1 MKRLLLIF
9 LLTSVLTAQDIDL
22 TTHYER
28 SAYKETPRYDE
39 TISYAQKLAQVS
51 PFIQYTTFG
60 KSPQGRDLPLLIVNK
75 NGHFTPEQVRRSGQ
89 LVFLIQ
95 ACIHAGESD
104 GKDAGFLLLRDI
116 IRKPAMF
123 RLLDQVTILF
133 IPIFNVDGH
142 ERFSAYNRANQN
154 GPEEMGW
161 RTTAQNLNL
170 NRDYLK
176 ADTPEMRA
184 WLQLFNRWLPDFFAD
199 SHVTDGADYQYAIT
213 YKIDQHGIL
222 DQGLIDWVRQDYLPP
237 LQKSMA
243 NDGFPLIDYVTFRKH
258 HDVESGMATW
268 AAPPRF
274 SDGYS
279 AIQNRPG
286 LLIETHMFKDYETR
300 VNATYAILQH
310 SLVLLNNQHQNLKA
324 KIAHADQFTAGSAF
338 REQPYTLSYRFTQ
351 QYDMIDFL
359 GYEYEVVK
367 SDLSGGDWYRYFTE
381 RPKTY
386 RIPFYRYM
394 EADEQ
399 VDLPLA
405 YIIPPQ
411 WTEVIERIKAHGII
425 FKQLDETVSLKVD
438 SYQFSNPRWSATP
451 YEGRHTLRV
460 ETRPIREHRIFPAGS
475 FVIPMEQRAAKVIV
489 HILEPQGPDS
499 FVSWGFFNTIFE
511 QKEYVESYVM
521 EERARLM
528 LAGDKQLQEE
538 FETKLRTDSTF
549 AQSPRNI
556 LNWFYQRSPY
566 WDEEKDKYPVGKL
579 NDRSSFGALK
589 FK

>member
-1 MKRLLLIF
+1 MTRLLLLF
-9 LLTSVLTAQDIDL
+9 LISTALLAQETDL
-22 TTHYER
+22 ITHYEQ

-39 TISYAQKLAQVS
+39 TVAYAQKLAQAS
-51 PFIQYTTFG
+51 PLIHYTTFG

-75 NGHFTPEQVRRSGQ
+75 DGRFTPQEVRRSEQ
-89 LVFLIQ
+89 LVYLIQ

-104 GKDAGFLLLRDI
+104 GKEAGFLLLRDL
-116 IRKPAMF
+116 IRKPALF
-123 RLLDQVTILF
+123 KLLDHVTILF

-142 ERFSAYNRANQN
+142 ERFSAYSRANQN

-170 NRDYLK
+170 NRDHLK
-176 ADTPEMRA
+176 ADAPEMQA
-184 WLQLFNRWLPDFFAD
+184 WLRLFHQWLPDFLAD
-199 SHVTDGADYQYAIT
+199 CHVTNGADYQYVIT
-213 YKIDQHGIL
+213 YKIDQHGIM
-222 DQGLIDWVRQDYLPP
+222 DQGLIDWVEQDYLPP
-237 LQKSMA
+237 LRQSMA
-243 NDGFPLIDYVTFRKH
+243 ADGFPLIEYVTFRKH
-258 HDVESGMATW
+258 HDMESGMTTW

-279 AIQNRPG
+279 ALQNRPG
-286 LLIETHMFKDYETR
+286 LLIETHMFKDYRSR
-300 VNATYAILQH
+300 VNATYAILKH

-324 KIAHADQFTAGSAF
+324 KIARADQFTAGSAF
-338 REQPYTLSYRFTQ
+338 REQPYTLTYRYTD

-367 SDLSGGDWYRYFTE
+367 SDLSGGDWHRYFTD

-386 RIPFYRYM
+386 QIPFYRYM

-399 VDLPLA
+399 VALPQA

-411 WTEVIERIKAHGII
+411 WTEVIARIKDHGIA
-425 FKQLDETVSLKVD
+425 FKELAEPVTLEVD
-438 SYQFSNPRWSATP
+438 SYVFSNPRWTATP

-460 ETRPIREHRIFPAGS
+460 ETRPIRERRIFPAGS
-475 FVIPMEQRAAKVIV
+475 IVIPIEQRAAKVIA
-489 HILEPQGPDS
+489 HILEPKGPDS
-499 FVSWGFFNTIFE
+499 FVHWGFFNSIFE

-528 LAGDKQLQEE
+528 LAGDKQLREE
-538 FETKLRTDSTF
+538 FETKLSTDSSF
-549 AQSPRNI
+549 AQSPRAI
-556 LNWFYQRSPY
+556 LNWFYKRSPY

-579 NDRSSFGALK
+579 TDRSRLDGLK
-589 FK
+589 YK